1 MPKIRAIKISFSKW
15 MKKQIAVPSFSEL
28 FCNNK
33 EIIYETTN
41 KHEGIY
47 NAYC

>member
-1 MPKIRAIKISFSKW
+1 

-28 FCNNK
+28 FCDNK